1 MVKKGK
7 GKVDSRGRSSEKR
20 RKESKNRATRVRTNQ
35 LAEQRLRKDYPRA
48 VVDLLSLKDTHADS
62 TATFDRVRA
71 ERDELRKLMLGKLD
85 TREQAMLE
93 LKAAKEAHATD
104 LARCA
109 ALQAHATDLARC
121 AALEKELGEVK

>member
-7 GKVDSRGRSSEKR
+7 GKVDSRGRSSQER

-35 LAEQRLRKDYPRA
+35 LAEQRLRKDYPRV
-48 VVDLLSLKDTHADS
+48 VVDLSSLKDTHADL
-62 TATFDRVRA
+62 TATFDKVRA

-93 LKAAKEAHATD
+93 LKAAKEAHATFGAVRCSAGG
-104 LARCA
+104 ARHRFGA
-109 ALQAHATDLARC
+109 VRC
-121 AALEKELGEVK
+121 SGEGAGRG